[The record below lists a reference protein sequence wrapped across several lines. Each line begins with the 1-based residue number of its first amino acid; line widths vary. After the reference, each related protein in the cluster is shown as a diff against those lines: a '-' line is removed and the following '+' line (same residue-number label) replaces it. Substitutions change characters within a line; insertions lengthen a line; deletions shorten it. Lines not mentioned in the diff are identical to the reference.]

1 MKEWV
6 LMRLS
11 ILHKL
16 LAGFLAIALIAGCA
30 GVVYIMSL
38 QQIQQSMSTILDR
51 YVTLKSQ
58 ADNLKF
64 YATSQN
70 GYMQSYMLS
79 RDSYDGSQLLS
90 TNDQTTQLLTDMK
103 SLVVS
108 PEDTEKINYML
119 KMNDYYKTHAQELFN
134 LPPTQLNQSYLDIIT
149 SVIPVGSMI
158 VTFAQQFSD
167 QQDLLMETAKNENL
181 QKILHARQLA
191 ITISVINFALAIII
205 GIIISRL
212 ISKPLQKLNKAAK
225 AISTGDLN
233 IEDITV
239 KQKDELGEL
248 ASSFNSMKNNLRHLV
263 HEINDNAAQVI
274 SISRD
279 VASGTSETGKAAEH
293 VADIM
298 SDLSNSTQ
306 DQVKIV
312 EGGLQAVYDVN
323 KDIQQIDH
331 SSQQAMNVAQQAQTQ
346 ALLGDKEIAHV
357 MNQMD
362 QIHQRMSKLEVIILS
377 LNKRSSEIEEINN
390 AISSIASQTGLLSLN
405 AAIEAARAGEHGRG
419 FAVVTSEIR
428 KLSNETN
435 DSVKRV
441 KELVNTIQNET
452 RGATESVES
461 MVKEVSQGITAA
473 HSVGNLFNTIK
484 TLTDH
489 TTAEIKEV
497 NNSLHHLSGHSEKI
511 VKSMENISALTDHVA
526 SNTESVSAATEE
538 QLAFLEEST
547 AHTATLH
554 AMAEKLQGTVLQFR
568 L

>member
-1 MKEWV
+1 
-6 LMRLS
+6 MRLS

-30 GVVYIMSL
+30 GVIYIMSL

-51 YVTLKSQ
+51 YATLKSQ

-70 GYMQSYMLS
+70 GYMQTYMLS
-79 RDSYDGSQLLS
+79 RDSYYGAQLLS
-90 TNDQTTQLLTDMK
+90 TNDQTTALLNDMK
-103 SLVVS
+103 TLVQS
-108 PEDTEKINYML
+108 TDDTQKIDYML
-119 KMNDYYKTHAQELFN
+119 KMNEYYKTHAQELFN
-134 LPPTQLNQSYLDIIT
+134 LPAAQVDQSYLDVIT
-149 SVIPVGSMI
+149 SVIPVGSII
-158 VTFAQQFSD
+158 VKFAQQFSD
-167 QQDLLMETAKNENL
+167 QQDALMATAKTENL
-181 QKILHARQLA
+181 QKVMHARQLA
-191 ITISVINFALAIII
+191 ITISIINFALAIII
-205 GIIISRL
+205 GVIISRL
-212 ISKPLQKLNKAAK
+212 ISRPLQKLNKAAK
-225 AISTGDLN
+225 SISTGDLN
-233 IEDITV
+233 IDDVVV
-239 KQKDELGEL
+239 KQRDELGEL
-248 ASSFNSMKNNLRHLV
+248 ALSFNVMKNNLSHLV
-263 HEINDNAAQVI
+263 HEINDNATQVI

-312 EGGLQAVYDVN
+312 EVGLQAVYDVN
-323 KDIQQIDH
+323 KDIRQIDQ
-331 SSQQAMNVAQQAQTQ
+331 SSQQAMNVANEAQTQ
-346 ALLGDKEIAHV
+346 ALLGDKEIARV

-362 QIHQRMSKLEVIILS
+362 QIQQRMSKLEVIILS

-390 AISSIASQTGLLSLN
+390 AISSIAAQTGLLSLN

-441 KELVNTIQNET
+441 KELVNAIQSET
-452 RGATESVES
+452 RGANESVEN
-461 MVKEVSQGITAA
+461 MVKEVSQGISAA
-473 HSVGNLFNTIK
+473 HSVGDLFNTIK
-484 TLTDH
+484 SLTDH

-497 NNSLHHLSGHSEKI
+497 TDSLHHLSEHSEKI
-511 VKSMENISALTDHVA
+511 VKSMENISGLTDHVA

-554 AMAEKLQGTVLQFR
+554 SMAEKLQSTVLQFR

>member
-1 MKEWV
+1 
-6 LMRLS
+6 MRLS

-30 GVVYIMSL
+30 GVIYIMSL

-64 YATSQN
+64 YATTQN
-70 GYMQSYMLS
+70 GYMQTYMLS
-79 RDSYDGSQLLS
+79 RDSYYGSQLLS
-90 TNDQTTQLLTDMK
+90 TNDQTTKLLNEMK

-108 PEDTEKINYML
+108 KEDTAQLDYML
-119 KMNDYYKTHAQELFN
+119 KMNEYYKTHAQELFN
-134 LPPTQLNQSYLDIIT
+134 LPPAQVDQSYLDVIT
-149 SVIPVGSMI
+149 SVIPVGSII
-158 VTFAQQFSD
+158 VKFAQQFSD
-167 QQDLLMETAKNENL
+167 QQDALMTAAKDENT
-181 QKILHARQLA
+181 QKIAHVRQLA
-191 ITISVINFALAIII
+191 IAISIINFALAIII
-205 GIIISRL
+205 GIFISRL
-212 ISKPLQKLNKAAK
+212 ISKPLQKLSKAAK
-225 AISTGDLN
+225 SISTGDLN
-233 IEDITV
+233 IEDVNV

-248 ASSFNSMKNNLRHLV
+248 AVSFNSMKNNLRHLV
-263 HEINDNAAQVI
+263 HEINDNASQVI
-274 SISRD
+274 TISKD

-298 SDLSNSTQ
+298 SDLSSSTQ

-312 EGGLQAVYDVN
+312 EGGLQTVYDVN
-323 KDIQQIDH
+323 KDIQQIDQ
-331 SSQQAMNVAQQAQTQ
+331 SSQQAMSVAQQAQSQ
-346 ALLGDKEIAHV
+346 ALLGNQEIVHV

-362 QIHQRMSKLEVIILS
+362 QIHQRMSKLEVIISS
-377 LNKRSSEIEEINN
+377 LNKRSGEIEEINN
-390 AISSIASQTGLLSLN
+390 AISSIAAQTGLLSLN

-435 DSVKRV
+435 ESVDRV
-441 KELVNTIQNET
+441 RALVNAIQSET
-452 RGATESVES
+452 KGATESVEN
-461 MVKEVSQGITAA
+461 MVKEVSQGIAAA

-484 TLTDH
+484 SLTDH
-489 TTAEIKEV
+489 TTSEIKEV
-497 NNSLHHLSGHSEKI
+497 TDSIHHLSEHSQKI
-511 VKSMENISALTDHVA
+511 VKSMENISSLTDHVA

-554 AMAEKLQGTVLQFR
+554 SMAEKLQNTVLQFR